1 MNEYQ
6 YYEFVALDRPLT
18 SDEMAELHKVSAR
31 AEITSTRFCNEYHW
45 GDLRADPVALVARYF
60 DVHLCFANWGT
71 RRVMF
76 RLPVAAANLP
86 SLRAYFPGE
95 AATLTIAGEYA
106 IIDIRAR
113 VDGSN
118 DESYP
123 GARLTASLTPLRSQ
137 LLRGDLRVAYL
148 AWLLAVQAGEV
159 AGDTIEPP
167 VPHGVG
173 LTASRSLE
181 ALIRFLWINPDLLAA
196 AAEAR
201 VEDDGEA
208 ERFGQWVETLPPR
221 LRDQWLLRAATYPD
235 LALGAEMLSEFR
247 RTHPM
252 AAGARRTVRQLLYRA
267 QVLAERRQAFH
278 EERAR

>member
-6 YYEFVALDRPLT
+6 YYEFVALDRPLN
-18 SDEMAELHKVSAR
+18 SAEMAELRKVSAR

-76 RLPVAAANLP
+76 RLPAKAMDLGG
-86 SLRAYFPGE
+86 LRAYFPGE
-95 AATLTIAGEYA
+95 TASLTIAGEHA
-106 IIDIRAR
+106 IIDIRSEVDRSDDDSHADAR
-113 VDGSN
+113 
-118 DESYP
+118 Y
-123 GARLTASLTPLRSQ
+123 AASLTPLRSQ

-159 AGDTIEPP
+159 GGDVTEPP
-167 VPHGVG
+167 VPSG
-173 LTASRSLE
+173 LGQAASRSIE
-181 ALIRFLWINPDLLAA
+181 ALIRFLRINPDLVAA

-201 VEDDGEA
+201 VEDDREA
-208 ERFGQWVETLPPR
+208 ERFGEWVETLPPR
-221 LRDQWLLRAATYPD
+221 IRDRWLLRAANYPE

-247 RTHPM
+247 RTHPL
-252 AAGARRTVRQLLYRA
+252 AARPRRTVRQLLSRA
-267 QVLAERRQAFH
+267 QVLAERRQRAFH
-278 EERAR
+278 R